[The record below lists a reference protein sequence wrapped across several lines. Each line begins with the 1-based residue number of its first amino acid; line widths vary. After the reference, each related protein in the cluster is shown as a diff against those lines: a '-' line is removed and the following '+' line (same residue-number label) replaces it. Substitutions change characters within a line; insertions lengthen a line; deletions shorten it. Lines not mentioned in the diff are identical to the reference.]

1 MVSMP
6 VAMTVAVTVA
16 VTVPMAMTVA
26 VAVAVPMAEGLPCRV
41 LMWQVNQMA
50 YAVKDRVPSPDQA

>member
-6 VAMTVAVTVA
+6 VAMTVAVTV
-16 VTVPMAMTVA
+16 PMAMT

>member
-6 VAMTVAVTVA
+6 VAMTVAVA

>member
-16 VTVPMAMTVA
+16 VTVPMAMT